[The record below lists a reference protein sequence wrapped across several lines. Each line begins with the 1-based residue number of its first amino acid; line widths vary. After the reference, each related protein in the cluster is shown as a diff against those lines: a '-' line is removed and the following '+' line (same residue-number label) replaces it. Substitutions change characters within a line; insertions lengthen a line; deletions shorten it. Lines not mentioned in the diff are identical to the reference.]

1 VTERDREGSPGR
13 LLLTFGLVFALL
25 VLGLFMLLVGGA
37 ACLENVRPGSRRAQ
51 VCEVVGG
58 DGANPT
64 FWIMLG
70 APALLLLVGR
80 AARRN
85 LTVVL
90 GWLLL
95 AAVEITLIVLAI
107 LVAA

>member
-1 VTERDREGSPGR
+1 MRERDREGSPER
-13 LLLTFGLVFALL
+13 LWLTSALVFVLL
-25 VLGLFMLLVGGA
+25 VLGWFMLLVGGV
-37 ACLENVRPGSRRAQ
+37 ACLENVRPGSRRGQ

-64 FWIMLG
+64 FWIWLG
-70 APALLLLVGR
+70 APALLLLLGWT
-80 AARRN
+80 ARRN